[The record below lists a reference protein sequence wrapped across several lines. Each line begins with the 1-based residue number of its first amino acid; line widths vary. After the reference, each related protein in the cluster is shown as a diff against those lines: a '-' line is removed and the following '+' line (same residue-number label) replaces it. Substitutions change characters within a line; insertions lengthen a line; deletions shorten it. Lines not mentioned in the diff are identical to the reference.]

1 MSMNH
6 DPELDDVLQD
16 DELRRIA
23 SLLQATRR
31 AEPPL
36 DEAFRSGLRRQLMQ
50 QAWGKTETRTPW
62 WQRLG
67 SPPSLAW
74 AGAAAGILLIASVVV
89 YMTSQQ
95 PGVLDFSSPIADS
108 HGVQLQQAI
117 LVKFNQPMDH
127 KSTEAAVVITPA
139 TYVAFSWQQNT
150 LAVQPTSGNLA
161 PSTQYQVTIGPGAKT
176 QSGQSL
182 PAAKTITFV
191 TQPSAKTPPSPK
203 PTLRPTPS
211 ALVSG
216 EHRLAKLPSGTRY
229 TPQWSADSTT
239 VYFVGDNGALD
250 SVSVTGGDPKV
261 VVTDGV
267 SFPAIAPAGDRL
279 AFVRGDKV
287 QILTLADAST
297 VDVATVHNITTIR
310 LANDLL
316 LWGTN
321 EGVFKSAADGPVQL
335 ASIPPDARVTSIAPD
350 GARAVYQD
358 GQSLFVLDLA
368 TTRSAQFGGVG
379 AAFLGWSPDGS
390 QMLYQGNN
398 ATVVADDRGETVAT
412 IPAGDPSWSTQN
424 EILLGSDTDIY
435 AIRPDGFGWT
445 KLNSGSY
452 HLPAWAPNG
461 VAFSFVRGNAIWAA
475 TATALPA
482 EPSYIDQAGSVVSS
496 FMNARVGV
504 RAQQAMTFLDG
515 NGKQAYSSSGLP
527 LTIDGDTKLSRYY
540 VLASEITSRH
550 PDTARFVVR
559 LVLTKGALDVSDF
572 EETLTLQRES
582 AGQPFL
588 IDQATAGPTRD
599 LGKGAEVVSVDVAPG
614 SIKVVFDSDLVSD
627 TVADGVVLL
636 DESGKRVGGPSTYAN
651 RTAVITGLDLAPGA
665 SYKLVVLPSVQD
677 VSGRNVPAE
686 YHLSLVGPAAGD
698 QGQGGSQGTIGNPAP
713 EPSPIPS
720 PEPSPSPSP
729 AG

>member
-16 DELRRIA
+16 AELQRIA
-23 SLLQATRR
+23 ALLRSTRR

-50 QAWGKTETRTPW
+50 QAWGKAEKRTPW

-74 AGAAAGILLIASVVV
+74 AGAAAGIVLIASVVV

-108 HGVQLQQAI
+108 HGVELQQAI

-161 PSTQYQVTIGPGAKT
+161 PNTQYQVTIGPGAKT

-203 PTLRPTPS
+203 PTLRPTPT
-211 ALVSG
+211 ALVGG
-216 EHRLAKLPSGTRY
+216 EHRLAKLPSGTQY
-229 TPQWSADSTT
+229 TPQWSADSTI
-239 VYFVGDNGALD
+239 VYFVGDNGALE
-250 SVSVTGGDPKV
+250 SVSVSGGDPKAV
-261 VVTDGV
+261 VPDGV

-279 AFVRGDKV
+279 AYVRGDKIQV
-287 QILTLADAST
+287 LTLADAST
-297 VDVATVHNITTIR
+297 VDVATVQNVMA
-310 LANDLL
+310 LSWANAEL

-321 EGVFKSAADGPVQL
+321 EGVFKAAADGPVQL
-335 ASIPPDARVTSIAPD
+335 ANIPPDAGVTSIAPD
-350 GARAVYQD
+350 GGHAVYQE
-358 GQSLFVLDLA
+358 GHSLFVLDLA
-368 TTRSAQFGGVG
+368 TTKSAPFGGIG

-390 QMLYQGNN
+390 QMLYQGSD
-398 ATVVADDRGETVAT
+398 ATVVADDQGQTVAT
-412 IPAGDPSWSTQN
+412 IPAGDPSWSAQN
-424 EILLGSDTDIY
+424 EILLGSDTDLY
-435 AIRPDGFGWT
+435 AIRPDGYGWT
-445 KLNSGSY
+445 KLASGSY
-452 HLPAWAPNG
+452 HLPVWAPNG
-461 VAFSFVRGNAIWAA
+461 STFSFVRGNAIWAA
-475 TATALPA
+475 TATPLPA
-482 EPSYIDQAGSVVSS
+482 EPSYIDQAGSVLSS
-496 FMNARVGV
+496 FMSARVAV
-504 RAQQAMTFLDG
+504 QTQQAMTFLDDK
-515 NGKQAYSSSGLP
+515 GKQAYSSSGLP
-527 LTIDGDTKLSRYY
+527 LTITGDTTLSRYY
-540 VLASEITSRH
+540 VLASEITGRH

-572 EETLTLQRES
+572 EETLTLQRDS

-599 LGKGAEVVSVDVAPG
+599 LGKGAEVVSVDVASG
-614 SIKVVFDSDLVSD
+614 SIKVVFDSDLVSA
-627 TVADGVVLL
+627 TVSDGVVVL
-636 DESGKRVGGPSTYAN
+636 DDSGKRVGGPSTYTN
-651 RTAVITGLDLAPGA
+651 RTVVITGLDLAPGA
-665 SYKLVVLPSVQD
+665 SYRLVVLPSVQD

-686 YHLSLVGPAAGD
+686 YDLTLLGPAAD
-698 QGQGGSQGTIGNPAP
+698 QGQAGGQGTVGNPAP
-713 EPSPIPS
+713 EPSPVPS
-720 PEPSPSPSP
+720 AEPSPSPSP
-729 AG
+729 VG

>member
-23 SLLQATRR
+23 ALLQATRR

-36 DEAFRSGLRRQLMQ
+36 DEAFRSALRRQLMQ

-67 SPPSLAW
+67 SPPALAW

-95 PGVLDFSSPIADS
+95 PAVLDFSSPIADS
-108 HGVQLQQAI
+108 HAVQLQEPI
-117 LVKFNQPMDH
+117 LVNFNQPMDH

-161 PSTQYQVTIGPGAKT
+161 PNTQYQVTIGPGAKT

-182 PAAKTITFV
+182 PAAKTITFI

-203 PTLRPTPS
+203 PTLRPTPT
-211 ALVSG
+211 ALVGG
-216 EHRLAKLPSGTRY
+216 ERRLAKLPSGTQY

-239 VYFVGDNGALD
+239 VYFVGDNGALE
-250 SVSVTGGDPKV
+250 SVSVSGGDPKV
-261 VVTDGV
+261 VIADGV
-267 SFPAIAPAGDRL
+267 SYPAIDAAGDRL
-279 AFVRGDKV
+279 AYVRGDKIQV
-287 QILTLADAST
+287 LTIADGST
-297 VDVATVHNITTIR
+297 VDVATAHNVTALTW
-310 LANDLL
+310 AADQL

-321 EGVFKSAADGPVQL
+321 QGIFKAAADGPVQL
-335 ASIPPDARVTSIAPD
+335 ANIPPDAGATSIAPD
-350 GARAVYQD
+350 GAHAVYQE

-368 TTRSAQFGGVG
+368 TTKSTLLGGAG

-390 QMLYQGNN
+390 QMLYQGGDS
-398 ATVVADDRGETVAT
+398 TVVADDQGQTVAT

-435 AIRPDGFGWT
+435 AVRPDGFGWT

-452 HLPAWAPNG
+452 HLPVWAPNG
-461 VAFSFVRGNAIWAA
+461 ATFSFVRGNAIWTA
-475 TATALPA
+475 TATPLLA
-482 EPSYIDQAGSVVSS
+482 EPSYIDQAGAVVSA
-496 FMNARVGV
+496 FMNARVSGQ
-504 RAQQAMTFLDG
+504 APQAMTFLDDK
-515 NGKQAYSSSGLP
+515 GKQAYSSSGLP
-527 LTIDGDTKLSRYY
+527 LTISGDTTLSRYY

-550 PDTARFVVR
+550 PDLATFVVR
-559 LVLTKGALDVSDF
+559 LVLSKGSLDVSDF
-572 EETLTLQRES
+572 EEALTLRRDS
-582 AGQPFL
+582 AGQQFL

-599 LGKGAEVVSVDVAPG
+599 LGKGAEVVSVDIASG
-614 SIKVVFDSDLVSD
+614 SVKVVFDSDLVSD
-627 TVADGVVLL
+627 TIADGVVVQ
-636 DESGKRVGGPSTYAN
+636 DASGKRVGGPSTYAN
-651 RTAVITGLDLAPGA
+651 RTVVITGLDLIPGA

-686 YHLSLVGPAAGD
+686 YDLGLVGPEPGA
-698 QGQGGSQGTIGNPAP
+698 QGSQGTIGNPAP
-713 EPSPIPS
+713 EPSPVPS
-720 PEPSPSPSP
+720 PSGEPSPSPSP
-729 AG
+729 VG